1 MLLASFA
8 PILAVN
14 PVIASLG
21 QVAAIIILLFVFVFV
36 VIAVAF
42 NLAMAFGLAWVREKA
57 ELFKLLR
64 PSVDSINKT
73 SESAIQG
80 TPPAASENAIVRTV
94 AQVPA
99 QVSAADKKVVQVSD
113 TVAEK
118 VIEYRARTM
127 QAKAI
132 VSTFFAP
139 KKAVPALPEAGIKSP
154 GYRMLIEQ
162 QGTEGLKKLSAQNG
176 RIAEQQGT
184 VNPQAKDVT
193 HR

>member
-1 MLLASFA
+1 MLLSSLAL
-8 PILAVN
+8 ILAVD

-21 QVAAIIILLFVFVFV
+21 QIAAIIILLFVFVFV
-36 VIAVAF
+36 IIAVAF
-42 NLAMAFGLAWVREKA
+42 NLAMAFGLAWVREKV

-80 TPPAASENAIVRTV
+80 IPPAADENAIVRTA

-99 QVSAADKKVVQVSD
+99 QVAAADKKVVQVSD

-132 VSTFFAP
+132 VRTFFAP
-139 KKAVPALPEAGIKSP
+139 KQAAPALPEPGIKSP
-154 GYRMLIEQ
+154 GYRMLIEER
-162 QGTEGLKKLSAQNG
+162 GTEGIKKLSAQNG
-176 RIAEQQGT
+176 RI
-184 VNPQAKDVT
+184 
-193 HR
+193 